1 MFERTRHR
9 DAEPSVVA
17 AGKYE
22 AEGEIA
28 EVISSALEKESE
40 NERKQLQ
47 LMLWSTSS
55 GYSLTERGIF
65 VQSASR

>member
-28 EVISSALEKESE
+28 EVISSALEKESA
-40 NERKQLQ
+40 
-47 LMLWSTSS
+47 WSRGKGARTRESS
-55 GYSLTERGIF
+55 CSSCFGARVVE
-65 VQSASR
+65 